1 MHKTCLPPIHRI
13 AAIGSAVAIVAASSA
28 FGIGVSV
35 SSASADESVPDTS
48 VVTSTGA
55 DASTGVGATTGV
67 GAPATGPT
75 DPAVGS
81 TSGADAAPGETGRD
95 HGVPTPA
102 ATPAPTTTPTAP
114 AAPAAPTVPRAP
126 ATTTTVTPVA
136 VTPVAVTPTAAAA
149 PSATAAGTVAVTGTA
164 TTWHTLRAVTDG
176 WPAGTTFTYQWTLSG
191 PVVGTRVIAGAT
203 SETYVLGHPDATSDL
218 TVAVTGTAPGEDPT
232 TVTSAP
238 VHADFNNETTFT
250 GAGVRELTARAGE
263 TISVPI
269 QALTGDQG
277 SLRYGVSS
285 SADGPID
292 AAALPA
298 GLTLS
303 SDGVLSGS
311 TTTAQ
316 VVDFWVLARTSQEP
330 AGAPGQHVQ
339 LTVGLAADTQ
349 LRAFVTDYDPPHS
362 RSWTVSADGTTE
374 YLDALSDDQAPASTP
389 ITSTVGS
396 TITVNTGLVDR
407 YGNRQPIPVIDD
419 DWASSVAGDTL
430 GKYDPGTAVTF
441 SSPGVR
447 TLTGTAPDGRTI
459 SFTVGVAATATT
471 ATPTTPAAAGGTAS
485 GTGSPGSGSAPSG
498 HLAFTGADETG
509 PIAWALGLLAAGAAL
524 LVARVRRRRA

>member
-1 MHKTCLPPIHRI
+1 M
-13 AAIGSAVAIVAASSA
+13 
-28 FGIGVSV
+28 
-35 SSASADESVPDTS
+35 
-48 VVTSTGA
+48 
-55 DASTGVGATTGV
+55 
-67 GAPATGPT
+67 
-75 DPAVGS
+75 
-81 TSGADAAPGETGRD
+81 
-95 HGVPTPA
+95 
-102 ATPAPTTTPTAP
+102 
-114 AAPAAPTVPRAP
+114 
-126 ATTTTVTPVA
+126 
-136 VTPVAVTPTAAAA
+136 TPTAAAA
-149 PSATAAGTVAVTGTA
+149 PSATAAGTVAITGTA

-203 SETYVLGHPDATSDL
+203 SDTYVLGHPDATSDL

-238 VHADFNNETTFT
+238 VHADPNDETTFT
-250 GAGVRELTARAGE
+250 GAGVRELTAHAGE

-269 QALTGDQG
+269 QALTGGQG

-298 GLTLS
+298 ALTLS

-316 VVDFWVLARTSQEP
+316 VIDFWVLARTSEEP

-374 YLDALSDDQAPASTP
+374 YLDALSDDQAPTSTP

-459 SFTVGVAATATT
+459 SFTVRVAATATT
-471 ATPTTPAAAGGTAS
+471 ATPMTPAAAGGTAS
-485 GTGSPGSGSAPSG
+485 GTGSPSSGSAPSG